1 MPLQRN
7 ARCEDLPPP
16 KNWTYYGTDR
26 VVLELKENNMEAHHR
41 WKFGAHMSAGGAYM
55 RGARLI
61 TSAAAVLGATA
72 LLPGCVRE
80 GVLDPHGPI
89 SGAER
94 LILLNA
100 TGIMLVV
107 VVPVIL
113 MTLAFAWWYRASN
126 SRAAYDPDWDY
137 SGHIELVTWSIPAMV
152 VILLAGVGWTGSHDL
167 DPAQKLQSSTKP
179 IRIQGVSL
187 DWKWLFIYPDQGVA
201 TVNQLVVP
209 AGAPIEFSLSSA
221 TVMNSFFIP
230 QLGSM
235 IYTMPGMTTQLNL
248 LAESAGEYRGFSAQF
263 SGDGF
268 SDMRFPVNAVSSA
281 EFPAWV
287 ERARTSSETLD
298 AATYG
303 RLAAPGTVAAQ
314 TYGGVTPHF
323 YEWIVARTVGAPIRE
338 P

>member
-1 MPLQRN
+1 LD
-7 ARCEDLPPP
+7 E
-16 KNWTYYGTDR
+16 G
-26 VVLELKENNMEAHHR
+26 NMEAHR
-41 WKFGAHMSAGGAYM
+41 
-55 RGARLI
+55 RLLI
-61 TSAAAVLGATA
+61 VSAAVLPAA
-72 LLPGCVRE
+72 GCVRE

-94 LILLNA
+94 LILMNA

-113 MTLAFAWWYRASN
+113 ATLAFAWWYRASN
-126 SRAAYDPDWDY
+126 SRAAYRPDFDY

-167 DPAQKLQSSTKP
+167 DPAQKLPSSAKP
-179 IRIQGVSL
+179 VRIQGISL

-235 IYTMPGMTTQLNL
+235 IYTMPGMTTRLNL
-248 LAESAGEYRGFSAQF
+248 LAQSTGEYPGFAAHF

-268 SDMRFPVNAVSSA
+268 SDMRFPVSAVSA
-281 EFPAWV
+281 VEFPEWIA
-287 ERARTSSETLD
+287 RARALPKTLD
-298 AATYG
+298 TGAYE
-303 RLAAPGTVAAQ
+303 RLAAPGSVAAQ
-314 TYGGVTPHF
+314 IYGSVTPHF
-323 YEWIVARTVGAPIRE
+323 YEWIVARTVGAPL
-338 P
+338 PKP

>member
-1 MPLQRN
+1 
-7 ARCEDLPPP
+7 
-16 KNWTYYGTDR
+16 
-26 VVLELKENNMEAHHR
+26 
-41 WKFGAHMSAGGAYM
+41 M
-55 RGARLI
+55 RRARLR
-61 TSAAAVLGATA
+61 SAPFIVSTVA
-72 LLPGCVRE
+72 LLAGCVRE
-80 GVLDPHGPI
+80 GVLDPHGPV

-167 DPAQKLQSSTKP
+167 DPAQKLHSSAKP

-201 TVNQLVVP
+201 TVNRLVVP

-221 TVMNSFFIP
+221 TVMNSFFVP

-248 LAESAGEYRGFSAQF
+248 LAESAGEYPGYSSQF

-281 EFPAWV
+281 EFPAWI

-298 AATYG
+298 AGAYD
-303 RLAAPGTVAAQ
+303 RLAVPGTVAAQ
-314 TYGGVTPHF
+314 TYGSVTPHF
-323 YEWIVARTVGAPIRE
+323 YEWIVARTVGAPVRD

>member
-1 MPLQRN
+1 
-7 ARCEDLPPP
+7 
-16 KNWTYYGTDR
+16 
-26 VVLELKENNMEAHHR
+26 V
-41 WKFGAHMSAGGAYM
+41 

-61 TSAAAVLGATA
+61 VPAAA
-72 LLPGCVRE
+72 LLAGCVRE

-89 SGAER
+89 SAAER

-113 MTLAFAWWYRASN
+113 MTLAFAWRYRASN
-126 SRAAYDPDWDY
+126 SRAKYDPDWAY

-152 VILLAGVGWTGSHDL
+152 VILLAAVGWTGSHDL
-167 DPAQKLQSSTKP
+167 DPAQKLQSSAKP

-221 TVMNSFFIP
+221 TVMNSFFVP

-248 LAESAGEYRGFSAQF
+248 LAQSTGEYPGFSAQF

-268 SDMRFPVNAVSSA
+268 SDMRFPVNAVSPA
-281 EFPAWV
+281 EFPAWL
-287 ERARTSSETLD
+287 ERARGSSATLD
-298 AATYG
+298 AAAYD
-303 RLAAPGTVAAQ
+303 RLAAPGSVAAQ
-314 TYGGVTPHF
+314 TFGSVTPHF
-323 YEWIVARTVGAPIRE
+323 YEWIVARTVGAPVRE